1 MSTSRRKFLKLSAA
15 AGSAII
21 LGERASRVSA
31 EPKIS
36 DGGGKSDKALKILI
50 LGGTG
55 FLGPAIVET
64 ALARGHI
71 MSLFNRNKRG
81 PDMFPQCEKLIG
93 DRDGNLKALE
103 GRRWDA
109 IVDTSGHYPKTVRE
123 SCKILK
129 DSGFYVFVSSMG
141 VYKDFS
147 KPLDES
153 SALHDTPD
161 PDLSTMSNDNYGP
174 MKILCEQAIQKAFP
188 DRTCIVRP
196 GLIVGPRDWSDRFTY
211 WPVRVDRGGEVLA
224 PDKPS
229 DPTQFVDSRD
239 LAIFIVG
246 LLEQRTTGVFNA
258 AGPAKTFSIGEL
270 LDCCKKVSG
279 SDARFTWVDAEFLK
293 ENKVN
298 GWTDLPVWV
307 DPKDGGIGLITSNI
321 SKALA
326 AGLTFRPV
334 PETVR
339 DTLSWYKK
347 EPAER
352 RAKMKAGL
360 TADREKELLVA
371 WHAKSKSPV
380 PSGG

>member
-1 MSTSRRKFLKLSAA
+1 
-15 AGSAII
+15 
-21 LGERASRVSA
+21 
-31 EPKIS
+31 
-36 DGGGKSDKALKILI
+36 
-50 LGGTG
+50 
-55 FLGPAIVET
+55 
-64 ALARGHI
+64 

-123 SCKILK
+123 SCKVLK

-153 SALHDTPD
+153 SELHETPD

-229 DPTQFVDSRD
+229 DPTQFIDSRD
-239 LAIFIVG
+239 LAIFIVS
-246 LLEQRTTGVFNA
+246 LLEHRTTGVFNA
-258 AGPAKTFSIGEL
+258 AGPAKPFSIGEL
-270 LDCCKKVSG
+270 LDCCKKVSN
-279 SDARFTWVDAEFLK
+279 SNARFTWVDAEFLK

-307 DPKDGGIGLITSNI
+307 DPKEGGIGLITSNI

-326 AGLTFRPV
+326 AGLTFRPL

-339 DTLSWYKK
+339 DTLAWYKK

-371 WHAKSKSPV
+371 WHAKSKAPV
-380 PSGG
+380 PAGG